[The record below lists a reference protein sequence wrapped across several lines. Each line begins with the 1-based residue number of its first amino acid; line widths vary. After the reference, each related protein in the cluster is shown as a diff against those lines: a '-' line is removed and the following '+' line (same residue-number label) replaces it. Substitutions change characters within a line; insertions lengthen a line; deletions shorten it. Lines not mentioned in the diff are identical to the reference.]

1 MDKFSYFV
9 IFYSLILGL
18 ALTEL
23 LGGFA
28 RMVRA
33 RALAKLEPQTALVA
47 LMTLLYLCAT
57 WLDAWDSLKSVT
69 LDFAGMAA
77 PVLLAICYYL
87 AAAVIFP
94 HHEADHE
101 RLADY
106 YQERRPFIMSMMLA
120 ASLLE
125 NISYRSVFAV
135 NLDQHPAVF
144 WLWLLPYNLAIDGS
158 MLALI
163 FVRSRSA
170 NVVLLALLI
179 LLITIPYWSNGSVG
193 PAIARAFGYS

>member
-1 MDKFSYFV
+1 VDKFSYFI

-33 RALAKLEPQTALVA
+33 RALRKLEAQTALA
-47 LMTLLYLCAT
+47 GLMILLYLCAT
-57 WLDAWDSLKSVT
+57 WLDAWDSLRTVT
-69 LDFAGMAA
+69 LDFAGLAA

-87 AAAVIFP
+87 AAAVVFP
-94 HHEADHE
+94 HQEADHE
-101 RLADY
+101 RLASY
-106 YQERRPFIMSMMLA
+106 YEERRPFIMTMMLA

-125 NISYRSVFAV
+125 NTTYSGIFAASIDRDPP
-135 NLDQHPAVF
+135 LF

-163 FVRSRSA
+163 FLRSRRA
-170 NVVLLALLI
+170 NVVLLCALI
-179 LLITIPYWSNGSVG
+179 LLITIPYWSNNMIG
-193 PAIARAFGYS
+193 PAIVHLAGYR

>member
-1 MDKFSYFV
+1 MDKFSYFI

-33 RALAKLEPQTALVA
+33 RALRKLEPQTALA
-47 LMTLLYLCAT
+47 GLMILLYLCAT
-57 WLDAWDSLKSVT
+57 WLDAWDSLRTVT
-69 LDFAGMAA
+69 LDFAGLAA

-87 AAAVIFP
+87 AAAVVFP
-94 HHEADHE
+94 HQEADHE

-106 YQERRPFIMSMMLA
+106 YEERRPFIMTTMLA

-125 NISYRSVFAV
+125 NITYFHAIS
-135 NLDQHPAVF
+135 LDLDPPLF
-144 WLWLLPYNLAIDGS
+144 WLWLLPYNLAIIGS

-163 FVRSRSA
+163 FIRSRRA
-170 NVVLLALLI
+170 NVVLLSALI
-179 LLITIPYWSNGSVG
+179 LLITIPYWSNGVIG
-193 PAIARAFGYS
+193 PAIVHLAGYR